1 MNLQG
6 PEAQDAKI
14 LQSQN
19 RHRAKI
25 RLPVNGL
32 RVVHGRL
39 KLVADLPS
47 NLPSGAGVEL
57 AAYLIA
63 AAGGAVQD
71 LRF

>member
-39 KLVADLPS
+39 RTSGTPLLDLVGPAPYVGFD
-47 NLPSGAGVEL
+47 
-57 AAYLIA
+57 
-63 AAGGAVQD
+63 
-71 LRF
+71 RFDASRVRTASM